1 MGDAPPWR
9 PACLHG
15 YSQEETSFM
24 ETHEAPQSL
33 WNLIVE
39 HVPESELPE
48 IRGFLGDALIDM
60 YTETLAEVEVWQHIW
75 REVKQGGPSRAQTP
89 CPALAD
95 PPAVRELLRA
105 QVQLLLLSVRERAA
119 REGRDGD
126 AVMSRYK
133 PAVVNYALATPSNR
147 SDGVGPPSR
156 SAPRQNTLVQINL
169 YFTLPYPTVLYFT
182 LPNCT
187 LLYPTQ
193 LSSSRSSLSSSCQEE
208 IETMRS
214 QLNVSSIDQ
223 AVSHLQ
229 AVLTQEWELL
239 KTHVQT
245 LQERVEQEHR
255 TQVMAV
261 APEPTVTELREQRR
275 VLQMDLERPC
285 LLPTC
290 PPSTQDPGPAQ
301 SHRLTGKR
309 GLYVGDRKTQSTL
322 TSTVTSGPNTPPHI
336 RPHRPPAPPR
346 TEPPPMRRTRTQSTS
361 SSSSPSTRNVSPLQ
375 PFDHQT
381 NPGPESTRSP
391 HRTPIHPS
399 AAVCRGE
406 VVSSPITSHP
416 CSSPT
421 TPDLSPLLPASLHRL
436 ASKGRETTG
445 PSSSLQLAEH
455 HRTTGPITDTAPLSD
470 GESSL
475 WHRSPK
481 QDSETVF
488 SPKVRRPRA
497 LCSPDYLQT
506 PRQASATTQPS
517 SRGAAGSP
525 GSCLPPLLPSGY
537 LVTESAPFLPSPPAV
552 QRPPS
557 RGQSVAR
564 RLCVPQGDSLVS
576 PT

>member
-1 MGDAPPWR
+1 
-9 PACLHG
+9 
-15 YSQEETSFM
+15 M

-60 YTETLAEVEVWQHIW
+60 YTEMLAEVEVWQHIW
-75 REVKQGGPSRAQTP
+75 REVKQGSPSRAQTP
-89 CPALAD
+89 CPTLAD

-119 REGRDGD
+119 RDGRDGD

-156 SAPRQNTLVQINL
+156 S
-169 YFTLPYPTVLYFT
+169 
-182 LPNCT
+182 
-187 LLYPTQ
+187 
-193 LSSSRSSLSSSCQEE
+193 SSRSSLSSSGQEE
-208 IETMRS
+208 IEAMRS

-223 AVSHLQ
+223 VVAHLQ

-245 LQERVEQEHR
+245 LQSSESSAESSRWTWSVP
-255 TQVMAV
+255 ASS
-261 APEPTVTELREQRR
+261 
-275 VLQMDLERPC
+275 
-285 LLPTC
+285 
-290 PPSTQDPGPAQ
+290 PP
-301 SHRLTGKR
+301 
-309 GLYVGDRKTQSTL
+309 V
-322 TSTVTSGPNTPPHI
+322 PP
-336 RPHRPPAPPR
+336 PPR
-346 TEPPPMRRTRTQSTS
+346 T
-361 SSSSPSTRNVSPLQ
+361 
-375 PFDHQT
+375 
-381 NPGPESTRSP
+381 
-391 HRTPIHPS
+391 
-399 AAVCRGE
+399 
-406 VVSSPITSHP
+406 
-416 CSSPT
+416 
-421 TPDLSPLLPASLHRL
+421 PAR
-436 ASKGRETTG
+436 
-445 PSSSLQLAEH
+445 
-455 HRTTGPITDTAPLSD
+455 
-470 GESSL
+470 
-475 WHRSPK
+475 PK
-481 QDSETVF
+481 AT
-488 SPKVRRPRA
+488 
-497 LCSPDYLQT
+497 DYLQT